1 MLTLMDLFNQLFD
14 EYGKRN
20 WWPADTPFE
29 MMVGAILTQNTTWT
43 NVEKAIENLGTKINP
58 QFIEEAS
65 NDELAKLIRPSGFY
79 NQKAIKLKELARWF
93 KKYNYDIERLKKADG
108 DSLRE
113 EMLEVK
119 GIGRETADSILT
131 YALDKTYFV
140 VDAYTRRILS
150 RIGFNIPEDYDEIRL
165 FIESEIPRDIYIYN
179 EFHALIVYHA
189 KQFCRKKPDCGQC
202 RLNISCMKKI
212 Q

>member
-189 KQFCRKKPDCGQC
+189 KQFCRKKTDCGQC
-202 RLNISCMKKI
+202 GLNISCRKKI